1 MALRKRN
8 SINANGESVIAVDG
22 KEVVVATM
30 TASISDNG
38 TNIAKYIQ
46 DETVYKAN
54 KSEVR
59 ADIAEFQD
67 YVYDLEDERVVEE

>member
-8 SINANGESVIAVDG
+8 SINANGESVITVDG

-30 TASISDNG
+30 TAAISDTG

-67 YVYDLEDERVVEE
+67 YVYELEDERVVEE

>member
-8 SINANGESVIAVDG
+8 SINANGESVITVDG

-30 TASISDNG
+30 TASISDTG

-67 YVYDLEDERVVEE
+67 YVYELEDERVVEE

>member
-8 SINANGESVIAVDG
+8 SINANGESVITVDD

-67 YVYDLEDERVVEE
+67 YVYELEDERVVEE

>member
-8 SINANGESVIAVDG
+8 SINANGESVITVDG

-67 YVYDLEDERVVEE
+67 YVYELEDERVVEE